1 MTVWRRQD
9 ACLLVVLNKRDLPE
23 ALPVD
28 ELTRALGFTERCEAS
43 GRKFFVQ
50 PAVATSGEGLRD
62 GLTWLCDNMAPI

>member
-1 MTVWRRQD
+1 M
-9 ACLLVVLNKRDLPE
+9 VLNKRDLPE
-23 ALPVD
+23 ALAVD

-62 GLTWLCDNMAPI
+62 GLSWLCGAMAPI